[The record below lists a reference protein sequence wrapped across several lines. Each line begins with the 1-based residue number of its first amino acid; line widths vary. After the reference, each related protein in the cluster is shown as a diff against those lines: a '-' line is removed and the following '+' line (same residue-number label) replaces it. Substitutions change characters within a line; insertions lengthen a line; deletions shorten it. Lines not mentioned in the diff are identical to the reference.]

1 MNNISIINLNIRR
14 TMKKKNSIQDQKTHL
29 EQKEIAKIV
38 AKAYKS
44 ALQYAKKN
52 EKAYSDLKEISSTL
66 AA

>member
-1 MNNISIINLNIRR
+1 
-14 TMKKKNSIQDQKTHL
+14 MKKKNSIQDQKTHL